1 MNSDGNVLKLNVYC
15 SLSINQF
22 TKSVVNPKQK
32 IIKEKAALENKLQLP
47 YLQNY
52 FSIAESTSTLKV
64 LPLGP
69 GRKRRTL

>member
-32 IIKEKAALENKLQLP
+32 IIKEKAALENKL
-47 YLQNY
+47 
-52 FSIAESTSTLKV
+52 
-64 LPLGP
+64 
-69 GRKRRTL
+69 